1 MMMDWT
7 KHLTGDAKTN
17 AEKEIRNS
25 TFVVGRIKELIA
37 EYETELRQIETKMD
51 TYDSPSWA
59 CKQAHINGRRQE
71 LNRFLKLF
79 TLDP

>member
-1 MMMDWT
+1 MLVDWT
-7 KHLTGDAKTN
+7 KHLTGDAKTQ

-25 TFVVGRIKELIA
+25 VFVVNRIKELIK
-37 EYETELRQIETKMD
+37 EYDTDLYRTETNPA

-71 LNRFLKLF
+71 LNRFLQLF